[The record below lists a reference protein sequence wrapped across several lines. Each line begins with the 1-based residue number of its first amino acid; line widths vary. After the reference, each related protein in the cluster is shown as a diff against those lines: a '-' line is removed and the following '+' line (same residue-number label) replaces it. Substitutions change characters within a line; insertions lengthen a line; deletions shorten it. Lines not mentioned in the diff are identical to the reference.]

1 MIRCGQDFELPTNLQ
16 FLDTNGVV
24 VKISLSQAAPAAP
37 PTYVRDSGG
46 RIGTR
51 YNPRARN
58 MRDPRLP
65 TRQRSRRYRPRPP
78 INRKQLPVTASPS
91 SLKKS
96 EALVLTHP
104 QQLEELSNR
113 AFFSGELTACPIA
126 YIIYMFTIRF
136 CGRYLRYR
144 SLHTSLLLVWMK
156 NHY

>member
-91 SLKKS
+91 
-96 EALVLTHP
+96 
-104 QQLEELSNR
+104 
-113 AFFSGELTACPIA
+113 CPIA

-144 SLHTSLLLVWMK
+144 ALYTILLFVWMK
-156 NHY
+156 NHC